1 MYSLGRY
8 RLFQCPRFSRFLPLL
23 FLLYISLERKAPED
37 RFRLRPGHGKMFL
50 CAAGDS
56 ARAPKADP
64 QVRFQQIDNTAE
76 YLLTFSTM
84 RCIVLYERGYGYDR
98 SSAQTRTAG
107 HLRPVRPAA
116 GGLLRLS
123 DHQGPL
129 RLHRDLGVDPLP
141 DPAPAG
147 GGRKPHRLLRGA
159 QRAAA
164 QVLPRHPG
172 RHWTDRPVFVRV
184 AGDRTCLSSDKGV
197 CRI

>member
-1 MYSLGRY
+1 MGLLLWFFNRIPHIFPIVNLKRGPGGRNSAA
-8 RLFQCPRFSRFLPLL
+8 LPRSGPPPALAGKIPLTN
-23 FLLYISLERKAPED
+23 D
-37 RFRLRPGHGKMFL
+37 T
-50 CAAGDS
+50 
-56 ARAPKADP
+56 
-64 QVRFQQIDNTAE
+64 V
-76 YLLTFSTM
+76 
-84 RCIVLYERGYGYDR
+84 RCIVLRERGYDNDR
-98 SSAQTRTAG
+98 PTAQAGTPG
-107 HLRPVRPAA
+107 HLRALAAAA

-147 GGRKPHRLLRGA
+147 GGRKPHRLLCGA

-172 RHWTDRPVFVRV
+172 RHRTDRPVFVRV